1 MGNYRFH
8 RDLGSFLNGL
18 FTLIIVVILFHYVGE
33 GIINKIIIAFVAYAV
48 SYPLVGLL
56 LRSLGVWKR

>member
-1 MGNYRFH
+1 MSNYRFH

-18 FTLIIVVILFHYVGE
+18 FTLIIVLLVWKYFGVDLITKTLFS
-33 GIINKIIIAFVAYAV
+33 IIAAAV

>member
-1 MGNYRFH
+1 M
-8 RDLGSFLNGL
+8 NGL

-33 GIINKIIIAFVAYAV
+33 GIINKIIIAFIAYAV